1 MSDGPK
7 DDTRKTEGSPTAWS
21 SGAVLAVVAAI
32 CTALVAVTHRLTAPR
47 IAENEKAHLEQ
58 SLRPALANVFYDN
71 DLSESTLVLPPPH
84 GLPGNEAAIVYRLFS
99 EKQPAAAVFVVS
111 ARDGYAG
118 PIRLLVAVEYSG
130 KLTGVQVLE
139 HNETPGL
146 GDMIEASRSDWL
158 KQFENAS
165 LEEPPRDRW
174 AIRRDGG
181 AFDQLTGASITPR
194 AVVRAVK
201 ETLLYFEA
209 NRDEVFAA
217 RQEPGTE
224 QEQGREQQ
232 HEQ

>member
-1 MSDGPK
+1 MTTGTGNGSG
-7 DDTRKTEGSPTAWS
+7 RKQRSPTAWS
-21 SGAVLAVVAAI
+21 SGIVLATVAAI
-32 CTALVAVTHRLTAPR
+32 CTALVTITHRLSAPR
-47 IAENEKAHLEQ
+47 IAENEKAYLEQ

-84 GLPGNEAAIVYRLFS
+84 GLPGNETATVYRLYA
-99 EKQPAAAVFVVS
+99 EERPAAAVLVVT

-130 KLTGVQVLE
+130 KLTGVQILE

-146 GDMIEASRSDWL
+146 GDLIEASRSDWL
-158 KQFENAS
+158 KQLEDVS
-165 LEEPPRDRW
+165 LEDPPRDRW

-209 NRDEVFAA
+209 NRDEIFAA
-217 RQEPGTE
+217 REQPVTGQNQESE
-224 QEQGREQQ
+224 Q
-232 HEQ
+232 